1 MPIPAPHID
10 NRRFQDIVDEAKRLI
25 PQYCP
30 EWTDHNVSDPGIAL
44 VELFA
49 WMTESLLYRANQ
61 VPEKTYIRFLELL
74 GTRLDPPRAAHA
86 PLTFMLSAPQE
97 ADYTIQKGI
106 QAATLRTETTP
117 AIVFTTEADLT
128 IRPPVVKAVFTHRAA
143 LGKDGWTPHDL
154 NRLGREQSIILF
166 PNPPAPGD
174 AFLIAFERDHS
185 HHVLGLELGCK
196 PAGGAGSVEMSP
208 PIQWEAWQGE
218 VARWVPCSMKDTTRG
233 FNQDG
238 EMIVRLPAMMSGE
251 FADLEAFWLRC
262 RVIEHDG
269 RGYEVSPELE
279 RVFRVQ
285 SRGGTVN
292 ARHAIA
298 ITNEVL
304 GKSDGT
310 PGQRFK
316 LLNSPILARDPETDV
331 LVVETPDGP
340 EQSWHEVD
348 DFGDTG
354 IGDFCYTLDSGD
366 GTLTLAPALLQ
377 PDGGMHHFGAVPPKG
392 SVLRFKR
399 YLIGGGMVGNVP
411 AGNISVLTSSSPTI
425 AEVTNYEPA
434 LGGRDAQTVD
444 DAKMRA
450 GHRLRSSARAVTAGD
465 FEFHT
470 MQVAGV
476 ARARCLAPGE
486 QPADAGAIRPG
497 QVFVIVL
504 PEVQTPDKPLP
515 EQLALSPQ
523 LRTAILDY
531 LHARCVLGVGVEV
544 RAPELIWISV
554 KADLRVPIDSH
565 PLVRREVQRRAEAE
579 LYEFLNPFKGGM
591 QRKGWPFG
599 RDLYL
604 SEVYGLLQRIPSV
617 EFIESV
623 RMEIVDPAM
632 TASKPAP
639 PRVQVGSHSLVCSFQ
654 HVINVTQADE

>member
-61 VPEKTYIRFLELL
+61 VPEKCYIRFLELL

-86 PLTFMLSAPQE
+86 PLTFTLSAPQTAE
-97 ADYTIQKGI
+97 YTIHKGI

-117 AIVFTTEADLT
+117 AIIFTTEADLT
-128 IRPPVVKAVFTHRAA
+128 IRPPVVKSVFTHRAS

-174 AFLIAFERDHS
+174 AFHIAFERDHS

-196 PAGGAGSVEMSP
+196 LAGGAGSVEVNT
-208 PIQWEAWQGE
+208 PIQWEVWQGE
-218 VARWVPCSMKDTTRG
+218 VARWVPCSMTDTTRG

-251 FADLEAFWLRC
+251 FAGFEAFWLRC
-262 RVIEHDG
+262 RLLEQEG

-279 RVFRVQ
+279 RYFRVQ

-298 ITNEVL
+298 IADEVL

-316 LLNSPILARDPETDV
+316 LLNSPVLARDPETDF
-331 LVVETPDGP
+331 LSVETPDGP
-340 EQSWHEVD
+340 EQNWHEVD

-354 IGDFCYTLDSGD
+354 LGDFCYTLDSGD

-377 PDGGMHHFGAVPPKG
+377 PDGSMHHFGAVPPKG
-392 SVLRFKR
+392 SVLRFRR
-399 YLIGGGMVGNVP
+399 YLIGGGVVGNVP
-411 AGNISVLTSSSPTI
+411 TGNINVLTSSSPII

-434 LGGRDAQTVD
+434 VGGRDAQTVE
-444 DAKMRA
+444 DAKIRA

-470 MQVAGV
+470 MQVPGV

-486 QPADAGAIRPG
+486 QPADAGTIRPG
-497 QVFVIVL
+497 QVFMIVL
-504 PEVQTPDKPLP
+504 PEVETPDKPQP
-515 EQLALSPQ
+515 EQLTLSPQ
-523 LRTAILDY
+523 LRTSILDY

-544 RAPELIWISV
+544 RAPEVIWISV
-554 KADLRVPIDSH
+554 KAELRVPIDSH
-565 PLVRREVQRRAEAE
+565 PVVRRDVQRRAEAE
-579 LYEFLNPFKGGM
+579 LYAFLNPFKGGM
-591 QRKGWPFG
+591 QRQGWPFG

-623 RMEIVDPAM
+623 RMEIVEPGM
-632 TASKPAP
+632 TATKPAP
-639 PRVQVGSHSLVCSFQ
+639 PRVQVGPHSLVCSFQ

>member
-1 MPIPAPHID
+1 
-10 NRRFQDIVDEAKRLI
+10 
-25 PQYCP
+25 
-30 EWTDHNVSDPGIAL
+30 
-44 VELFA
+44 
-49 WMTESLLYRANQ
+49 
-61 VPEKTYIRFLELL
+61 
-74 GTRLDPPRAAHA
+74 
-86 PLTFMLSAPQE
+86 
-97 ADYTIQKGI
+97 
-106 QAATLRTETTP
+106 
-117 AIVFTTEADLT
+117 
-128 IRPPVVKAVFTHRAA
+128 
-143 LGKDGWTPHDL
+143 
-154 NRLGREQSIILF
+154 
-166 PNPPAPGD
+166 
-174 AFLIAFERDHS
+174 
-185 HHVLGLELGCK
+185 
-196 PAGGAGSVEMSP
+196 
-208 PIQWEAWQGE
+208 
-218 VARWVPCSMKDTTRG
+218 
-233 FNQDG
+233 
-238 EMIVRLPAMMSGE
+238 
-251 FADLEAFWLRC
+251 
-262 RVIEHDG
+262 
-269 RGYEVSPELE
+269 
-279 RVFRVQ
+279 
-285 SRGGTVN
+285 
-292 ARHAIA
+292 
-298 ITNEVL
+298 
-304 GKSDGT
+304 
-310 PGQRFK
+310 
-316 LLNSPILARDPETDV
+316 
-331 LVVETPDGP
+331 
-340 EQSWHEVD
+340 
-348 DFGDTG
+348 
-354 IGDFCYTLDSGD
+354 
-366 GTLTLAPALLQ
+366 
-377 PDGGMHHFGAVPPKG
+377 
-392 SVLRFKR
+392 
-399 YLIGGGMVGNVP
+399 
-411 AGNISVLTSSSPTI
+411 
-425 AEVTNYEPA
+425 
-434 LGGRDAQTVD
+434 
-444 DAKMRA
+444 MRA